1 MDNNPEMNPI
11 FDFVVVGSGFGGSV
25 SAMRLA
31 EKGYSVLVLERGK
44 RYKDDE
50 LPKTSWELRKYL
62 WMPALRCF
70 GILQMS
76 LSKGYFI
83 YHSSGV
89 GGGSLVY
96 SAVLMEPNDDFYQ
109 SAEWNF
115 QKDWKKEL
123 RPHFDR
129 ARHMLGVVE
138 NPRLWPADEALQEVA
153 ARLGFEDTFRPTEV
167 GIYFGEPGVE
177 TPDPYFNGKGP
188 ARGGCEHCGNCIVA
202 CRFNSKNSLDKNY
215 LYFAERSG
223 VRILPEANVDAV
235 HPLEIDDPGGARYEV
250 HYHSSTALFSK
261 PRYKVRAK
269 NVILSAG
276 VLGTLSLLFNCRDRI
291 SFLPKIS
298 TQLGK
303 VVRTNSEAFLG
314 GFRWDE
320 KIDHSQGL
328 SITSIVKADDV
339 TQVEPVRLAGDS
351 SMLFR
356 LLSSPLIT
364 PRKKFLSRLWSTVVE
379 VFHSPRAFI
388 NTKITPGLSRRGT
401 ALMFMQT
408 EDNQM
413 ELLVGRNPFSLLRLG
428 LIGKHNPH
436 KRVPVNLELG
446 NKVARSFAQIMDGYP
461 ISSVTAGLIDV
472 PMTAHILGGCTF
484 GHTDDE
490 GVIDL
495 NCQVHNYPGL
505 YVIDGSI
512 IPGNPGVNPS
522 LTITALAEYAMS
534 RIPAKQDI

>member
-1 MDNNPEMNPI
+1 MNDPEINQV
-11 FDFVVVGSGFGGSV
+11 FDYVIVGSGFGGSV

-44 RYKDDE
+44 RYTDDE
-50 LPKTSWELRKYL
+50 LPKTSWELSKYL

-76 LSKGYFI
+76 LSRGYFV

-96 SAVLMEPNDDFYQ
+96 SAVLMEPNDTFYK
-109 SAEWNF
+109 SADWKF
-115 QKDWKKEL
+115 PKDWKEEL
-123 RPHFDR
+123 RPHYDT

-138 NPRLWPADEALQEVA
+138 NPRLWSADAALNEVA
-153 ARLGFEDTFRPTEV
+153 KELGFGNTFRTTDV
-167 GIYFGEPGVE
+167 GIYFGEPGIE
-177 TPDPYFNGKGP
+177 TPDPYFNGEGP
-188 ARGGCEHCGNCIVA
+188 ARCGCEHCGNCIVA
-202 CRFNSKNSLDKNY
+202 CRYNSKNSLDKNY
-215 LYFAERSG
+215 LYFAEKSG
-223 VRILPEANVDAV
+223 ARILPEAHVDAV
-235 HPLEIDDPGGARYEV
+235 HPLGMDNPGGARYEIR
-250 HYHSSTALFSK
+250 YHSSTAPFSK
-261 PRYKVRAK
+261 PRYKIRAR
-269 NVILSAG
+269 NVVLSAG

-291 SFLPKIS
+291 SSLPKIS
-298 TQLGK
+298 GQLGK

-328 SITSIVKADDV
+328 SITSIVNADEV

-364 PRKKFLSRLWSTVVE
+364 PRKAFFSRLWSTIIE
-379 VFHSPRAFI
+379 IIKSPGAFI
-388 NTKITPGLSRRGT
+388 NSKFIPGLSRRGT

-413 ELLVGRNPFSLLRLG
+413 ELKVGRNPFSLLRRD
-428 LIGKHNPH
+428 LIAKHNPQNQ
-436 KRVPVNLELG
+436 VPVNLQLG
-446 NKVARSFAQIMDGYP
+446 NKVARSFAQKMDGYP

-484 GHTDDE
+484 GRTDEE

-495 NCQVHNYPGL
+495 NFQVHNYPGL

-512 IPGNPGVNPS
+512 LPANPGVNPT
-522 LTITALAEYAMS
+522 LTITALAEFAMGGIS
-534 RIPAKQDI
+534 EKLDI